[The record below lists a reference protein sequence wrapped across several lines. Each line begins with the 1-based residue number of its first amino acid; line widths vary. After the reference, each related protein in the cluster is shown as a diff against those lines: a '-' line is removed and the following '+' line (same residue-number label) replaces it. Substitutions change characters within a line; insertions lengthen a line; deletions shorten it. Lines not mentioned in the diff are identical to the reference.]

1 MFIQGN
7 TNLLPLRPLQHH
19 GAGLDPGLGEIHPE
33 IRKLRRLFY
42 CGEWIESHVLHV
54 ACLHAPDFLGYQ
66 DVIEMARDH
75 KPAVEM
81 ALRLKK
87 IGNHIVTVMGAREIH
102 PLSACVGGFYRVPS
116 KAELRAMKDDLK
128 WALDS
133 SIGLAKLVATFEFPE
148 FEQDYEF
155 VALSHPD
162 EYPFNEG
169 RLISNKGLDID
180 VAEYEDH
187 FVEQHVKHSNALH
200 SLMRERGSYLVG
212 PLARFNLNYAKLTPV
227 AKQVASEIGLTVPCL
242 NQFKSI
248 MARAVETT
256 FSIEE
261 ALRIIDIY
269 EPPAR
274 PRVDVKPRAAT
285 GQAITEAPRG
295 ILFHRYILD
304 DRGLILAA
312 KIVPPTSQNQKR
324 MEDDLWGFVPGLL
337 DKPIEEITWKCEQAI
352 RNYDPCISCA
362 THFLKVNI
370 ERE

>member
-1 MFIQGN
+1 
-7 TNLLPLRPLQHH
+7 
-19 GAGLDPGLGEIHPE
+19 
-33 IRKLRRLFY
+33 
-42 CGEWIESHVLHV
+42 
-54 ACLHAPDFLGYQ
+54 
-66 DVIEMARDH
+66 
-75 KPAVEM
+75 
-81 ALRLKK
+81 
-87 IGNHIVTVMGAREIH
+87 
-102 PLSACVGGFYRVPS
+102 
-116 KAELRAMKDDLK
+116 
-128 WALDS
+128 
-133 SIGLAKLVATFEFPE
+133 
-148 FEQDYEF
+148 
-155 VALSHPD
+155 
-162 EYPFNEG
+162 
-169 RLISNKGLDID
+169 
-180 VAEYEDH
+180 
-187 FVEQHVKHSNALH
+187 
-200 SLMRERGSYLVG
+200 
-212 PLARFNLNYAKLTPV
+212 
-227 AKQVASEIGLTVPCL
+227 VASEIGLTVPCL

>member
-1 MFIQGN
+1 
-7 TNLLPLRPLQHH
+7 
-19 GAGLDPGLGEIHPE
+19 
-33 IRKLRRLFY
+33 
-42 CGEWIESHVLHV
+42 
-54 ACLHAPDFLGYQ
+54 
-66 DVIEMARDH
+66 
-75 KPAVEM
+75 
-81 ALRLKK
+81 
-87 IGNHIVTVMGAREIH
+87 
-102 PLSACVGGFYRVPS
+102 VPS

-256 FSIEE
+256 FAIEE